1 MKPFLI
7 TLFLFIS
14 LSGFAQK
21 ESEIKEAVM
30 QLGAAMLEENVDK
43 LRALTSANLNYGHSS
58 GAIENQEQFLAV
70 FASKNSDYQTWDIYD
85 LEISQPQKNLAVV
98 RHKVK
103 GSIVS
108 NGNTNNLQIGLLMV
122 WIKEKGTWKLL
133 ARQAF
138 RLPQTQ

>member
-1 MKPFLI
+1 MKTILFSLLF
-7 TLFLFIS
+7 TLSF
-14 LSGFAQK
+14 SGIAQTNDD
-21 ESEIKEAVM
+21 IKEAVF
-30 QLGAAMLEENVDK
+30 QLGKAMLDENVEA
-43 LRALTSANLNYGHSS
+43 LRALTSTQLNYGHSS

-85 LEISQPQKNLAVV
+85 LEISQPQKNLALV

-108 NGNTNNLQIGLLMV
+108 NGTTNNLQIGLLMV
-122 WIKEKGTWKLL
+122 WTKEKGSWKLL
-133 ARQAF
+133 ARQAY